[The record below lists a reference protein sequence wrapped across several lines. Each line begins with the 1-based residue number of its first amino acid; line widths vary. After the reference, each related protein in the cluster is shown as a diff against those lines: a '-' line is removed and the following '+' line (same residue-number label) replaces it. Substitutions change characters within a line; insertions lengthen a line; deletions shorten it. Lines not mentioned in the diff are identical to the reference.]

1 MQFTAQNALLLPPLN
16 LSTSSE
22 IHLGFKTRPF
32 VPHHLIPVQGSPVHL
47 LEFQTASRLKLLM
60 FSGSKEKEP
69 RYTCLSE
76 AKGSLTDDVGHG
88 FILCSTP
95 PT

>member
-1 MQFTAQNALLLPPLN
+1 MVP
-16 LSTSSE
+16 
-22 IHLGFKTRPF
+22 IHLGLKNGPF
-32 VPHHLIPVQGSPVHL
+32 VPHHLIPVQGSPVPL
-47 LEFQTASRLKLLM
+47 LEFHIASRFNLLM
-60 FSGSKEKEP
+60 SSGSKEKEP

-76 AKGSLTDDVGHG
+76 AKGSLTEDVDRG